1 MLSARSV
8 PLVQAG
14 VGLLFGVSSLTAQG
28 RIIDEGTFIITR
40 AGAPSATESFR
51 IRVDNGNVMAT
62 GQLIAGSKRVN
73 SALTTDSLGT
83 PMDYRVEVRENGA
96 STMSVS
102 AIGRAGRL
110 TARSQL
116 PHGDESTRE
125 FPVTTG
131 GSVILEEDLI
141 HQTYFALLSKRGTLQ
156 AINPRTSHGTP
167 VTLRAL
173 GLEPLTIGGRQVTA
187 THYSMQN
194 GSRQRE
200 FWVDSAGR
208 VLQVEIPSIGLKAT
222 RDELP
227 R

>member
-1 MLSARSV
+1 MLSSRSV
-8 PLVQAG
+8 PFVQAG
-14 VGLLFGVSSLTAQG
+14 LGLLLGAGSLSAQA

-40 AGAPSATESFR
+40 TGAPSETESFR
-51 IRVDNGNVMAT
+51 IRVDNGTVMAT
-62 GQLIAGSKRVN
+62 GQLNAGTKRVN
-73 SALTTDSLGT
+73 SAMTTDSLGT
-83 PMDYRVEVRENGA
+83 PMDYRVDVRENGA

-125 FPVTTG
+125 YPMTIG

-141 HQTYFALLSKRGTLQ
+141 HQTYFALLSKRGSLQ
-156 AINPRTSHGTP
+156 ALNLRASHGSA
-167 VTLRAL
+167 VTVRAL
-173 GLEPLTIGGRQVTA
+173 GPEPLTIAGRQVTA

-194 GSRQRE
+194 GGRQRE

-208 VLQVEIPSIGLKAT
+208 ILQVEIPSIGLKAT
-222 RDELP
+222 REELP

>member
-1 MLSARSV
+1 MPSCRSL
-8 PLVQAG
+8 PFTQAG
-14 VGLLFGVSSLTAQG
+14 FGLLLGVSSLAAQG
-28 RIIDEGTFIITR
+28 RIVDEGTFIITR

-51 IRVDNGNVMAT
+51 IRVDNGNVIAT
-62 GQLIAGSKRVN
+62 GQLNAGTKRVN
-73 SALTTDSLGT
+73 SSLTTDSLGT
-83 PMDYRVEVRENGA
+83 PMDYRLDVRENGA
-96 STMSVS
+96 STMSIS

-110 TARSQL
+110 TARARL

-125 FPVTTG
+125 YPVVVG
-131 GSVILEEDLI
+131 ESVILEDDLV
-141 HQTYFALLSKRGTLQ
+141 HQTYFVLLSKRGSLQ
-156 AINPRTSHGTP
+156 AINLQTSHGSP

-173 GLEPLTIGGRQVTA
+173 GPEPLTIAGRQVTA

-194 GSRQRE
+194 GARQRE

-222 RDELP
+222 REELP

>member
-1 MLSARSV
+1 MLSSRS
-8 PLVQAG
+8 LLLAQAG
-14 VGLLFGVSSLTAQG
+14 AGVLLGVSSLTAQV

-40 AGAPSATESFR
+40 TGAPSETESFR
-51 IRVDNGNVMAT
+51 IRVDNGVLTAT
-62 GQLIAGSKRVN
+62 GQLNAGPKRVS
-73 SALTTDSLGT
+73 SALTTDSVGT
-83 PMDYRVEVRENGA
+83 PMDYRLDVRENGA
-96 STMSVS
+96 STMSIS

-110 TARSQL
+110 TARAQL

-125 FPVTTG
+125 YPVTAG

-141 HQTYFALLSKRGTLQ
+141 HQTYFALLAKKGTLQ
-156 AINPRTSHGTP
+156 AINLRTSRGTP

-173 GLEPLTIGGRQVTA
+173 GPEPLTIAGRQVTA
-187 THYSMQN
+187 THYTMQN

-200 FWVDSAGR
+200 FWVDAAGR

-222 RDELP
+222 REELP